1 MTMKFRSGPNKTTR
15 AIFARFFAVLTILG
29 LAFSS
34 LPIRNAL
41 AVGVLSTPRDYLS
54 RQQADVASGI
64 THQVFFTTVSSVTGG
79 ASAKITLQFPDAD
92 DGKWCRTAGT
102 DLVVTGIANPTGA
115 TESATT
121 LPGGSVTASCT
132 QGSGGSSFDKIIV
145 ANFTTLSATTKYGVQ
160 IAQAGSPT
168 ALLGTAAS
176 AGNDIQVLVTTTNN
190 SSVDIDSGTLAMSLI
205 TNDQVAVSATVNPT
219 LTVVLSANTASLG
232 TLDTG
237 HINQAG
243 ITSQVTTNG
252 ANGYASLVNY
262 NATLT
267 SGSNTIQDVP
277 GSTLAIGNEGY
288 GAASSQSGNTIAQ
301 WNPTACSTTTSTT
314 NLTALSTSFKS
325 FASASAPVSAQT
337 TTLCFGAGVSGTTKA
352 GSYTSTST
360 LVTTGKF

>member
-1 MTMKFRSGPNKTTR
+1 MKNLPIITKSQRIRLSRWTALIGVLSLLVCSYPINN
-15 AIFARFFAVLTILG
+15 AFAVGT
-29 LAFSS
+29 
-34 LPIRNAL
+34 
-41 AVGVLSTPRDYLS
+41 LSTPRVYLS
-54 RQQADVASGI
+54 RQIADLASGL
-64 THQVFFTTVSSVTGG
+64 QLEVFFTTVSAVSSGG
-79 ASAKITLQFPDAD
+79 KVVIIFPSGANHNT
-92 DGKWCRTAGT
+92 KWCRTTGS
-102 DLVVTGIANPTGA
+102 DLVATGITNPTGA
-115 TESATT
+115 TESASALT
-121 LPGGSVTASCT
+121 SS
-132 QGSGGSSFDKIIV
+132 SSFSTACSQTPDTITISNV
-145 ANFTTLSATTKYGVQ
+145 AALSGTTKYGVR

-168 ALLGTAAS
+168 ALLGTTSAA
-176 AGNDIQVLVTTTNN
+176 ANDIQVTVKTQTGA
-190 SSVDIDSGTLAMSLI
+190 SADVDSGTVALSI
-205 TNDQVAVSATVNPT
+205 ISNDQVAVSATVNPT

-267 SGSNTIQDVP
+267 SGSNTIQNVP

-288 GAASSQSGNTIAQ
+288 GASSSQSGNTIAQ
-301 WNPTACSTTTSTT
+301 WNPTSCATTTSTT
-314 NLTALSTSFKS
+314 NLTALSTSFQS